1 MANCYSAK
9 GLEQDLLTFDMGA
22 EEVQNLKMTF
32 MTWVWKVLMTHKK
45 DTQMYGHEIC

>member
-22 EEVQNLKMTF
+22 EEVRNLKMTF
-32 MTWVWKVLMTHKK
+32 RTWVWKVLMTHK
-45 DTQMYGHEIC
+45 DTQMYGHEKC